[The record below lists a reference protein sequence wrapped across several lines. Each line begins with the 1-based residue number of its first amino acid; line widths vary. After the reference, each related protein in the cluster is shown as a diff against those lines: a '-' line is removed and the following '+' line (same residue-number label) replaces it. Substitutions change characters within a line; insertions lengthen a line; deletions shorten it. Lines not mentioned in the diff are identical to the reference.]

1 MSDPVQAGPE
11 VSDRSDTLRMRL
23 IVAAILVAAVL
34 AFVLGLVVMKGC
46 SPAPVIVPEPGIDA
60 GPGEEAIA
68 VALDAALQA
77 EEEEIRALEA
87 AHRDELD
94 RFDEHQR
101 EEYERVRTGGR
112 VEVARWLSTFNRG
125 LKDGGT

>member
-1 MSDPVQAGPE
+1 
-11 VSDRSDTLRMRL
+11 MRL
-23 IVAAILVAAVL
+23 IVAAIVVAAVL

-46 SPAPVIVPEPGIDA
+46 NPPPVIVPEPGIDA

-68 VALDAALQA
+68 LALDAALQA

-94 RFDEHQR
+94 RFDAHQR

-112 VEVARWLSTFNRG
+112 ADVARWLSSFNRG

>member
-1 MSDPVQAGPE
+1 MNGPVGPGPE
-11 VSDRSDTLRMRL
+11 VSDRSDTLRIRL
-23 IVAAILVAAVL
+23 IAAAFLVAALV
-34 AFVLGLVVMKGC
+34 AFVLGLVVMRGC

-101 EEYERVRTGGR
+101 EEYERVRSGGR
-112 VEVARWLSTFNRG
+112 AEVARWLSSFNHT